1 MSKAQLAIAA
11 LIVGTMLPINTATS
25 ITKASAPTLEVALA
39 TSEEPVPIRYE
50 EVRAEVSAYTSD
62 PGETDEDPLTM
73 ASGKKVYAGAA
84 ACPSRY
90 PFGTRIEV
98 EGSRYTCEDRMNA
111 RYRSGNY
118 FDLWVETKAEAYQ
131 WGRRTIQVRIINTP

>member
-1 MSKAQLAIAA
+1 MSKAQLAIAV
-11 LIVGTMLPINTATS
+11 LIAGTLLPINTATS
-25 ITKASAPTLEVALA
+25 ITTATAPTLEVALA
-39 TSEEPVPIRYE
+39 QSEEPAPIRQ

-62 PGETDEDPLTM
+62 PGETDDDPLTM
-73 ASGKKVYAGAA
+73 ASGKQVYAGAA

-98 EGSRYTCEDRMNA
+98 DGATYTCEDRMNA

-131 WGRRTIQVRIINTP
+131 WGRRTINVRIINTP